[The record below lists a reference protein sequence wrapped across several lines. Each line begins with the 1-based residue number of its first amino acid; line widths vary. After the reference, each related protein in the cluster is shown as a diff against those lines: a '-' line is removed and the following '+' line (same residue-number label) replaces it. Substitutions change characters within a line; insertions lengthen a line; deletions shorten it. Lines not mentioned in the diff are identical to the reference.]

1 MEILLLFNP
10 SLKGEGMKTIVVGDM
25 HQKQHPILPIVDN
38 AIRFLGA
45 RRVVLLGDYCDD
57 YSPNRDTTDA
67 KKLLEGLEF
76 QADWIDRTRGRGIQV
91 DALLGNHDMQYL
103 IERQGPGTNLNCI
116 IPAQRLLAQ
125 MNVRMAAAVDG
136 WLATHAGLTSQ
147 FADIV
152 LEIDVEAESFGEPSY
167 SADSLAA
174 QLNATFDHALSE
186 MFEHGNDEELLLF
199 NLCGPGRGG
208 ISIPG
213 PLWASTSELTI
224 LGMPHLNQIVGHTPV
239 YSARELEEQGFRGE
253 RFIACDTFSTDFD
266 FRPLGDGS
274 ILLAD
279 DETHEMRAV
288 TPEEVDCEWAGAC

>member
-1 MEILLLFNP
+1 
-10 SLKGEGMKTIVVGDM
+10 MKTIVVGDM

-147 FADIV
+147 FANVV
-152 LEIDVEAESFGEPSY
+152 LEIDSNAARSDRPSY
-167 SADSLAA
+167 SAESLSE
-174 QLNATFDHALSE
+174 QLNATLDHALSE
-186 MFEHGNDEELLLF
+186 MFERGNDEELLLL

-208 ISIPG
+208 ACIPG
-213 PLWASTSELTI
+213 PLWASTSELTL
-224 LGMPHLNQIVGHTPV
+224 LGIPRLNQIIGHTPV
-239 YSARELEEQGFRGE
+239 YSVRELEEQGFCGE
-253 RFIACDTFSTDFD
+253 RYMACDTFSTDFD

-274 ILLAD
+274 ILLTD

-288 TPEEVDCEWAGAC
+288 APEEVDCAWAGAY

>member
-1 MEILLLFNP
+1 
-10 SLKGEGMKTIVVGDM
+10 MKTIVVGDM

-57 YSPNRDTTDA
+57 YSPDRDTTDA

-152 LEIDVEAESFGEPSY
+152 LEIDVEAESFGELSY

-199 NLCGPGRGG
+199 QPLRPRPRRHQHPRATMGIDQRTHGPRDAA
-208 ISIPG
+208 PQ
-213 PLWASTSELTI
+213 PDRR
-224 LGMPHLNQIVGHTPV
+224 P
-239 YSARELEEQGFRGE
+239 YARL
-253 RFIACDTFSTDFD
+253 
-266 FRPLGDGS
+266 FRP
-274 ILLAD
+274 
-279 DETHEMRAV
+279 RAGG
-288 TPEEVDCEWAGAC
+288 AGFPRRAIHSLRHVFDRSRFPPARRWKHPARR

>member
-1 MEILLLFNP
+1 
-10 SLKGEGMKTIVVGDM
+10 MKTIVVGDM

-91 DALLGNHDMQYL
+91 DVLLGNHDMQYL

-116 IPAQRLLAQ
+116 IPVQRLLAQ
-125 MNVRMAAAVDG
+125 MNVRMATAVDG

-147 FADIV
+147 FANVV
-152 LEIDVEAESFGEPSY
+152 LEIDSNAARSDRPSY
-167 SADSLAA
+167 SAESLSE
-174 QLNATFDHALSE
+174 QLNATLDHALSE
-186 MFEHGNDEELLLF
+186 MFERGNDEELLLL

-208 ISIPG
+208 ACIPG
-213 PLWASTSELTI
+213 PLRASTSELTL
-224 LGMPHLNQIVGHTPV
+224 LGIPRLNQIIGHTPV
-239 YSARELEEQGFRGE
+239 YSVRELDEQGFCGE
-253 RFIACDTFSTDFD
+253 RYMACDTFSTDFD

-274 ILLAD
+274 ILLTD

-288 TPEEVDCEWAGAC
+288 TPEEVDCAWAGAY

>member
-25 HQKQHPILPIVDN
+25 HQKQRSILPIVDN

-45 RRVVLLGDYCDD
+45 RRIVLLGDYCDD

-91 DALLGNHDMQYL
+91 NVLLGNHDMQYL

-116 IPAQRLLAQ
+116 IPVQRLLAQ

-147 FADIV
+147 FADVV
-152 LEIDVEAESFGEPSY
+152 LEIDTNAARSDQPSY
-167 SADSLAA
+167 SAESLSE

-186 MFEHGNDEELLLF
+186 MFEHANDEELLLL

-208 ISIPG
+208 ACIPG
-213 PLWASTSELTI
+213 PLWASISELTV
-224 LGMPHLNQIVGHTPV
+224 LGMPHLNQIIGHTPV
-239 YSARELEEQGFRGE
+239 YSVCELEEQGFCGE
-253 RFIACDTFSTDFD
+253 RYMACDTFSTDFD

-274 ILLAD
+274 ILRAD

-288 TPEEVDCEWAGAC
+288 TPEEVDCTWAGAC

>member
-1 MEILLLFNP
+1 
-10 SLKGEGMKTIVVGDM
+10 
-25 HQKQHPILPIVDN
+25 
-38 AIRFLGA
+38 
-45 RRVVLLGDYCDD
+45 
-57 YSPNRDTTDA
+57 
-67 KKLLEGLEF
+67 
-76 QADWIDRTRGRGIQV
+76 
-91 DALLGNHDMQYL
+91 MQYL

-116 IPAQRLLAQ
+116 IPAQQLLAQ

-147 FADIV
+147 FANVV
-152 LEIDVEAESFGEPSY
+152 LEIDSNAARSDRPSY
-167 SADSLAA
+167 SAESLSE
-174 QLNATFDHALSE
+174 QLNATLDHALSE
-186 MFEHGNDEELLLF
+186 MFERGNDEELLLL

-208 ISIPG
+208 ACIPG
-213 PLWASTSELTI
+213 PLWASTSELTL

-253 RFIACDTFSTDFD
+253 RFIACDTFSTNFD

-274 ILLAD
+274 VLLVD

>member
-1 MEILLLFNP
+1 
-10 SLKGEGMKTIVVGDM
+10 MKTIVVGDM

-116 IPAQRLLAQ
+116 IPVQRLLAQ

-147 FADIV
+147 FANVV
-152 LEIDVEAESFGEPSY
+152 LEIDTNAARSDQPSY
-167 SADSLAA
+167 SAESLSE

-186 MFEHGNDEELLLF
+186 MFEHANDEELLLL

-208 ISIPG
+208 ACIPG
-213 PLWASTSELTI
+213 PLWASISELTV
-224 LGMPHLNQIVGHTPV
+224 LGMPHLNQIIGHTPV
-239 YSARELEEQGFRGE
+239 YSVCELEEQGFCGE
-253 RFIACDTFSTDFD
+253 RYMACDTFSTDFD

-279 DETHEMRAV
+279 DGTHEMHPV
-288 TPEEVDCEWAGAC
+288 TPEEVDCTWTGMS

>member
-1 MEILLLFNP
+1 
-10 SLKGEGMKTIVVGDM
+10 MKTIVVGDM

-147 FADIV
+147 FANVV
-152 LEIDVEAESFGEPSY
+152 LEIDSNAARSDRPSY
-167 SADSLAA
+167 SAESLSE
-174 QLNATFDHALSE
+174 QLNATLDHALSE
-186 MFEHGNDEELLLF
+186 MFERGNDEELLLL

-208 ISIPG
+208 ACIPG
-213 PLWASTSELTI
+213 PLWASTSELTL
-224 LGMPHLNQIVGHTPV
+224 LGIPRLNQIIGHTPV
-239 YSARELEEQGFRGE
+239 YSVRELEEQGFCGE
-253 RFIACDTFSTDFD
+253 RYMACDTFSTDFD

-274 ILLAD
+274 ILLTD

-288 TPEEVDCEWAGAC
+288 TPEEVDCAWAGAY

>member
-147 FADIV
+147 FANVV
-152 LEIDVEAESFGEPSY
+152 LEIDSNAARSDRPSY
-167 SADSLAA
+167 SAESLSE
-174 QLNATFDHALSE
+174 QLNATLDHALSE
-186 MFEHGNDEELLLF
+186 MFERGNDEELLLL

-208 ISIPG
+208 ACIPG
-213 PLWASTSELTI
+213 PLWASTSELTL
-224 LGMPHLNQIVGHTPV
+224 LGIPRLNQIIGHTPV
-239 YSARELEEQGFRGE
+239 YSVRELEEQGFCGE
-253 RFIACDTFSTDFD
+253 RYMACDTFSTDFD

-274 ILLAD
+274 ILLTD

-288 TPEEVDCEWAGAC
+288 APEEVDCAWAGAY

>member
-1 MEILLLFNP
+1 MR
-10 SLKGEGMKTIVVGDM
+10 TIVVGDM
-25 HQKQHPILPIVDN
+25 HQKQHLVLPIVDN

-45 RRVVLLGDYCDD
+45 KRVVLLGDYFDD
-57 YSPNRDTTDA
+57 YSPDRDETDA
-67 KKLLEGLEF
+67 EKLLRGLEY
-76 QADWIDRTRGRGIQV
+76 QVDWVDRTRNRGVQV
-91 DALLGNHDMQYL
+91 DVLLGNHDMQYL
-103 IERQGPGTNLNCI
+103 VERQGPGTNLNCI
-116 IPAQRLLAQ
+116 IPVRRLLAQ

-152 LEIDVEAESFGEPSY
+152 LEIDDEAESFGKPSY
-167 SADSLAA
+167 SAESLAA
-174 QLNATFDHALSE
+174 QLNAAFDHALTE
-186 MFEHGNDEELLLF
+186 MFDHANDEELLLF

-213 PLWASTSELTI
+213 PLWASTSELTV
-224 LGMPHLNQIVGHTPV
+224 LGMPHLDQIVGHTPV
-239 YSARELEEQGFRGE
+239 YSVHKLEEQGFSGE

-288 TPEEVDCEWAGAC
+288 IPEEVDCEWAGTF

>member
-1 MEILLLFNP
+1 MR
-10 SLKGEGMKTIVVGDM
+10 TIVVGDM
-25 HQKQHPILPIVDN
+25 HQKQHLILPIADSAV
-38 AIRFLGA
+38 RLLGA
-45 RRVVLLGDYCDD
+45 RRVVLLGDYCYD
-57 YSPNRDTTDA
+57 YSPNRDETDA
-67 KKLLEGLEF
+67 EKLLRGLEY
-76 QADWIDRTRGRGIQV
+76 QVDWVDRARTRGLRIDV
-91 DALLGNHDMQYL
+91 LLGNHDVQYL

-116 IPAQRLLAQ
+116 VPVRRMLAQ

-152 LEIDVEAESFGEPSY
+152 LEIDVEAEPFDEPSY
-167 SADSLAA
+167 TAESLAD
-174 QLNATFDHALSE
+174 QLNTAFDHALTE

-213 PLWASTSELTI
+213 PLWTSTSELTV

-253 RFIACDTFSTDFD
+253 RFIACDTFSTDLD

-274 ILLAD
+274 VLLID
-279 DETHEMRAV
+279 DETHEMRPV
-288 TPEEVDCEWAGAC
+288 TPEEVDCEWTGMS

>member
-1 MEILLLFNP
+1 MR
-10 SLKGEGMKTIVVGDM
+10 TIVVGDM
-25 HQKQHPILPIVDN
+25 HQKQHLVLPIVDN

-45 RRVVLLGDYCDD
+45 KRVVLLGDYCDD
-57 YSPNRDTTDA
+57 YSPDRAETDA
-67 KKLLEGLEF
+67 EKLLRGLEY
-76 QADWIDRTRGRGIQV
+76 QVDWVDRTRNRGVQV
-91 DALLGNHDMQYL
+91 DVLLGNHDMQYL
-103 IERQGPGTNLNCI
+103 VERQGPGTNLNCI
-116 IPAQRLLAQ
+116 IPVRRLLAQ

-152 LEIDVEAESFGEPSY
+152 LEIDDEAESFGKPSY
-167 SADSLAA
+167 SAESLAA
-174 QLNATFDHALSE
+174 QLNAAFDHALTE
-186 MFEHGNDEELLLF
+186 MFDHANDEELLLF

-213 PLWASTSELTI
+213 PLWSSTSELTV
-224 LGMPHLNQIVGHTPV
+224 LGMPHLDQIVGHTPV
-239 YSARELEEQGFRGE
+239 YSVHKLEEQGFSGE
-253 RFIACDTFSTDFD
+253 RFMACDTFSTDFD

-288 TPEEVDCEWAGAC
+288 IPEEVDCEWAGTF

>member
-1 MEILLLFNP
+1 
-10 SLKGEGMKTIVVGDM
+10 MKTIIVGDM
-25 HQKQHPILPIVDN
+25 HQKQRSILPIVDN

-45 RRVVLLGDYCDD
+45 RRIVLLGDYCDD

-91 DALLGNHDMQYL
+91 DVLLGNHDMQYL

-116 IPAQRLLAQ
+116 IPVQRLLAQ

-147 FADIV
+147 FANVV
-152 LEIDVEAESFGEPSY
+152 LEIDTNAARSDQPSY
-167 SADSLAA
+167 SAESLSE

-186 MFEHGNDEELLLF
+186 MFEHANDEELLLL

-208 ISIPG
+208 ACIPG
-213 PLWASTSELTI
+213 PYGHRSANSRSSGCRTSTRSSVIRPSIPSASSKSR
-224 LGMPHLNQIVGHTPV
+224 V
-239 YSARELEEQGFRGE
+239 SA
-253 RFIACDTFSTDFD
+253 ASDTWPAIR
-266 FRPLGDGS
+266 FRPIS
-274 ILLAD
+274 ISAHSAM
-279 DETHEMRAV
+279 EASCSPTTRRTRCA
-288 TPEEVDCEWAGAC
+288 P

>member
-25 HQKQHPILPIVDN
+25 HQKQHPILSIVDN

-67 KKLLEGLEF
+67 KKPLEGLEF

-147 FADIV
+147 FANVV
-152 LEIDVEAESFGEPSY
+152 LEIDTNAARSDRPSY
-167 SADSLAA
+167 SAESLSE
-174 QLNATFDHALSE
+174 QLNATLDHALSE
-186 MFEHGNDEELLLF
+186 MFERGNDEELLLL

-208 ISIPG
+208 ACIPG
-213 PLWASTSELTI
+213 PLWASTSELTL
-224 LGMPHLNQIVGHTPV
+224 LGIPRLNQIIGHTPV
-239 YSARELEEQGFRGE
+239 YSVRELEEQGFCGE
-253 RFIACDTFSTDFD
+253 RYMACDTFSTDFD

-274 ILLAD
+274 ILLTD

-288 TPEEVDCEWAGAC
+288 TPEKVDCAWAGAY

>member
-1 MEILLLFNP
+1 
-10 SLKGEGMKTIVVGDM
+10 MKTIVVGDM

-91 DALLGNHDMQYL
+91 DVLLGNHDMQYL

-116 IPAQRLLAQ
+116 IPVQRLLAQ
-125 MNVRMAAAVDG
+125 MNVRMATAVDG

-147 FADIV
+147 FANVV
-152 LEIDVEAESFGEPSY
+152 LEIDSNAARSDRPSY
-167 SADSLAA
+167 SAESLSE
-174 QLNATFDHALSE
+174 QLNATLDHALSE
-186 MFEHGNDEELLLF
+186 MFERGNDEELLLL

-208 ISIPG
+208 ACIPG
-213 PLWASTSELTI
+213 PLWASTSELTL
-224 LGMPHLNQIVGHTPV
+224 LGIPRLNQIIGHTPV
-239 YSARELEEQGFRGE
+239 YSVRELEEQGFCGE
-253 RFIACDTFSTDFD
+253 RYMACDTFSTDFD

-274 ILLAD
+274 ILLTD
-279 DETHEMRAV
+279 DEMHEMRAV
-288 TPEEVDCEWAGAC
+288 TPEEVECEWSGTC

>member
-1 MEILLLFNP
+1 MR
-10 SLKGEGMKTIVVGDM
+10 TIVVGDM
-25 HQKQHPILPIVDN
+25 HQKQHLVLPIVDN

-45 RRVVLLGDYCDD
+45 KRVVLLGDYCDD
-57 YSPNRDTTDA
+57 YSSDRDETDA
-67 KKLLEGLEF
+67 EKLLRGLEY
-76 QADWIDRTRGRGIQV
+76 QV
-91 DALLGNHDMQYL
+91 DWVDCTRNRGVQVDVLLGNHDMQYL
-103 IERQGPGTNLNCI
+103 VERQGPGTNLNCI
-116 IPAQRLLAQ
+116 IPVRRLLAQ

-152 LEIDVEAESFGEPSY
+152 LEIDDEAEPFGKPSY
-167 SADSLAA
+167 SAESLAA
-174 QLNATFDHALSE
+174 RLNAAFDHALTE
-186 MFEHGNDEELLLF
+186 MFDHGNDEELLLF

-213 PLWASTSELTI
+213 PLWASTSELTV
-224 LGMPHLNQIVGHTPV
+224 LGMPHLDQIVGHTPV
-239 YSARELEEQGFRGE
+239 YSVHELEEQGFSGE
-253 RFIACDTFSTDFD
+253 RFMACDTFSTDFD

-288 TPEEVDCEWAGAC
+288 IPEEVDCEWAGTF

>member
-1 MEILLLFNP
+1 
-10 SLKGEGMKTIVVGDM
+10 MKTIVVGDM

-125 MNVRMAAAVDG
+125 MNVRMATAVDG

-147 FADIV
+147 FANVV
-152 LEIDVEAESFGEPSY
+152 LEIDSNAARSDRPSY
-167 SADSLAA
+167 SAESLSE
-174 QLNATFDHALSE
+174 QLNATLDHALSE
-186 MFEHGNDEELLLF
+186 MFERGNDEELLLL

-208 ISIPG
+208 ACIPG
-213 PLWASTSELTI
+213 PLWASTSELTL
-224 LGMPHLNQIVGHTPV
+224 LGIPRLNQIIGHTPV
-239 YSARELEEQGFRGE
+239 YSVRELEEQGFCGE
-253 RFIACDTFSTDFD
+253 RYMACDTFSTDFD

-274 ILLAD
+274 ILLTD

-288 TPEEVDCEWAGAC
+288 TPEEVDCAWAGAY

>member
-1 MEILLLFNP
+1 
-10 SLKGEGMKTIVVGDM
+10 MKTIVVGDM

-38 AIRFLGA
+38 AIRLLGA

-91 DALLGNHDMQYL
+91 DVLLGNHDMQYL

-116 IPAQRLLAQ
+116 VPVRRMLAQ
-125 MNVRMAAAVDG
+125 MNVRMATAVDG

-147 FADIV
+147 FANVV
-152 LEIDVEAESFGEPSY
+152 LEIDSNAARSDRPSY
-167 SADSLAA
+167 SAESLSE
-174 QLNATFDHALSE
+174 QLNAAFDHALSE
-186 MFEHGNDEELLLF
+186 MFERGNDEELLLL

-208 ISIPG
+208 ACIPG
-213 PLWASTSELTI
+213 PLWASTSELTL
-224 LGMPHLNQIVGHTPV
+224 LGMPRLNQIIGHTPV
-239 YSARELEEQGFRGE
+239 YSVRELEEQGFCGE
-253 RFIACDTFSTDFD
+253 RYMACDTFSTDFD

-279 DETHEMRAV
+279 DETHEMRAA
-288 TPEEVDCEWAGAC
+288 TPEEVDCTWAGAC

>member
-1 MEILLLFNP
+1 MR
-10 SLKGEGMKTIVVGDM
+10 TIVVGDM
-25 HQKQHPILPIVDN
+25 HQKQHLVLPIVDN

-45 RRVVLLGDYCDD
+45 KWVVLLGDYCDD
-57 YSPNRDTTDA
+57 YSPDRDETDA
-67 KKLLEGLEF
+67 EKLLRGLEY
-76 QADWIDRTRGRGIQV
+76 QVDWVDRTRNRGVQV
-91 DALLGNHDMQYL
+91 DVLLGNHDMQYL
-103 IERQGPGTNLNCI
+103 VERQGPGTNLNCI
-116 IPAQRLLAQ
+116 IPVRRLLAQ

-152 LEIDVEAESFGEPSY
+152 LEIDDEAESFGKPSY
-167 SADSLAA
+167 SAESLAA
-174 QLNATFDHALSE
+174 QLNAAFDHALTE
-186 MFEHGNDEELLLF
+186 MFDHANDEELLLF

-213 PLWASTSELTI
+213 PLWASTSELTV
-224 LGMPHLNQIVGHTPV
+224 LGMPHLDQIVGHTPV
-239 YSARELEEQGFRGE
+239 YSVHKLEEQGFSGE
-253 RFIACDTFSTDFD
+253 RFMACDTFSTDFD

-288 TPEEVDCEWAGAC
+288 IPEEVDCEWAGTF

>member
-1 MEILLLFNP
+1 
-10 SLKGEGMKTIVVGDM
+10 
-25 HQKQHPILPIVDN
+25 
-38 AIRFLGA
+38 
-45 RRVVLLGDYCDD
+45 
-57 YSPNRDTTDA
+57 
-67 KKLLEGLEF
+67 
-76 QADWIDRTRGRGIQV
+76 
-91 DALLGNHDMQYL
+91 MQYL
-103 IERQGPGTNLNCI
+103 IERQGPGTNLNCT

-125 MNVRMAAAVDG
+125 MNVHMAAAVDG

-147 FADIV
+147 FANVV
-152 LEIDVEAESFGEPSY
+152 LEIDTNAARSDRPSY
-167 SADSLAA
+167 SAESLSD
-174 QLNATFDHALSE
+174 QLNATFDHALFE
-186 MFEHGNDEELLLF
+186 MFERGNDEELLLL

-208 ISIPG
+208 ACIPG
-213 PLWASTSELTI
+213 PLWASTSALTL
-224 LGMPHLNQIVGHTPV
+224 LGMPHLNQIVGHPPV

>member
-1 MEILLLFNP
+1 
-10 SLKGEGMKTIVVGDM
+10 MKTIVVGDM
-25 HQKQHPILPIVDN
+25 HQKQRPILPIVDN

-91 DALLGNHDMQYL
+91 DVLLGNHDMQYL

-116 IPAQRLLAQ
+116 IPVQRLLAQ
-125 MNVRMAAAVDG
+125 MNVRMATAVDG

-147 FADIV
+147 FANVV
-152 LEIDVEAESFGEPSY
+152 LEIDSNAARSDRPSY
-167 SADSLAA
+167 SAESLSE
-174 QLNATFDHALSE
+174 QLNATLDHALSE
-186 MFEHGNDEELLLF
+186 MFERGNDEELLLL

-208 ISIPG
+208 ACIPG
-213 PLWASTSELTI
+213 PLWASTSELTL
-224 LGMPHLNQIVGHTPV
+224 LGIPRLNQIIGHTPV
-239 YSARELEEQGFRGE
+239 YSVRELEEQGFCGE
-253 RFIACDTFSTDFD
+253 RYMACDTFSTDFD

-274 ILLAD
+274 ILLTD
-279 DETHEMRAV
+279 DEMHEMRAV
-288 TPEEVDCEWAGAC
+288 TPEEVECEWSGTC

>member
-1 MEILLLFNP
+1 
-10 SLKGEGMKTIVVGDM
+10 MKTIVVGDM

-116 IPAQRLLAQ
+116 IPAQRLLTQ

-147 FADIV
+147 FANVV
-152 LEIDVEAESFGEPSY
+152 LEIDSNAARSDRPSY
-167 SADSLAA
+167 SAESLSE
-174 QLNATFDHALSE
+174 QLNATLDHALSE
-186 MFEHGNDEELLLF
+186 MFERGNDEELLLL

-208 ISIPG
+208 ACIPG
-213 PLWASTSELTI
+213 PLWASTSELTL
-224 LGMPHLNQIVGHTPV
+224 LGIPRLNQIIGHTPV
-239 YSARELEEQGFRGE
+239 YSVRELEEQGFCGE
-253 RFIACDTFSTDFD
+253 RYMACDTFSTDFD

-274 ILLAD
+274 ILLTD